1 MFEAV
6 FRLIIILGILV
17 FVHEFGHFII
27 AKLVGIRVDRFSLGF
42 PPRMF
47 GKKIGETDYC
57 ISWIPLGGYVKM
69 AGMIDESMDSESI
82 TGAPDE
88 FMSKPVYQRFFVI
101 FAGPLMN
108 ILLAAVLFGAVAHF
122 VGLKD
127 PEGLV
132 IDKFKSEQ
140 IKSETGLLY
149 GDEILTLNEHSVK
162 TWEDIQNALTES
174 GLATFTVRRD
184 THIVTT
190 SFNSKL
196 IDSLQFSLPPVVGS
210 LKNDSPAM
218 KAGMQKG
225 DRIIAIGENQI
236 KNWNDMTNIIHAHAG
251 DPLLI
256 IWEHDGQRVQAE
268 IIPDRE
274 KIQGKEVGLIGI
286 SYPVQVKKLAFFE
299 SVSYGFEYSWYITRL
314 TYHYVK
320 LVVRGERSFK
330 DAFGG
335 PIMIAKMARDSA
347 REGESNFIIFLAFI
361 SLNLGL
367 INLLPVPVLDGG
379 HIVFLLIEAVIRRPV
394 PDKAKLIIQQVGM
407 VILLAF
413 MLFVIFNDISRIW

>member
-174 GLATFTVRRD
+174 DLATFTVRRD

-236 KNWNDMTNIIHAHAG
+236 KNWNDMTDIIHAHAG